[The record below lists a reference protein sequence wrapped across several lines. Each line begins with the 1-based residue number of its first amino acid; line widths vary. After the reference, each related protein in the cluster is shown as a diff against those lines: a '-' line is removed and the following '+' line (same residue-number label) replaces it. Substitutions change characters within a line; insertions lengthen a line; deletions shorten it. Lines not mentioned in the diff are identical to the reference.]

1 MVLGFVPLHYA
12 VATYSAVTLQ
22 RLQHQ
27 HAKTLGRSIAED
39 LRVAP
44 AGESRASSASALQAR
59 VAEKAKTEGVLAV
72 AVYGADAEPVHAAG
86 DLSTLTG
93 FDPRPR
99 DERGELVYLSG
110 GSRLAVVVPGSPPH
124 VTSVAIVMRTD
135 PESAGV
141 TPLVGLLG
149 LYTSL
154 IALALLLAAY
164 FALTVLIVRPLD
176 ALAHA
181 ADRFASGNRQLEAPL
196 AGAHELQ
203 RLGVSLN
210 TMTERLVGDEI
221 ALRKKVEEV
230 ERATSEL
237 RAAQDRLVRSE
248 RLASVGRLAAGL
260 AHELGNPLAALSA
273 MADLL
278 AEGGLSEEETQDF
291 LRRMRNE
298 ADRMNRILRDL
309 LAFARPAGAPHV
321 DEASPGDVA
330 SAVEDTI
337 ALVAPQKAAQRLTIE
352 TRIGPNLPHVVLS
365 REALV
370 QVVLNLLLNA
380 ADACPSGGKVVVEAT
395 LVDAHVRLAVTDDGP
410 GVAETV
416 RARLFEPFVTTKDV
430 GAGTGLG
437 LAVCRGLVEG
447 AGGTLDLDTQHAPG
461 ARFVLNLPVASPG

>member
-12 VATYSAVTLQ
+12 IATYSAVTLQ
-22 RLQHQ
+22 RMQHQ

-39 LRVAP
+39 LLVAP
-44 AGESRASSASALQAR
+44 AGDSRASTASSLQAR
-59 VAEKAKTEGVLAV
+59 VAEKARTDGVLAV
-72 AVYGADAEPVHAAG
+72 AVYGAHAEPVQAAG
-86 DLSTLTG
+86 DLSALTG

-110 GSRLAVVVPGSPPH
+110 GSRLAVVVPGSPP
-124 VTSVAIVMRTD
+124 TSVAIVMRTD

-141 TPLVGLLG
+141 TPLVSLLG

-181 ADRFASGNRQLEAPL
+181 ADRVASGNRQLEAPL

-203 RLGVSLN
+203 RLGSSLN

-278 AEGGLSEEETQDF
+278 AEGGLSEEEAQDF

-330 SAVEDTI
+330 SAVEDTV
-337 ALVAPQKAAQRLTIE
+337 ALVAPQKAAQKLTIE
-352 TRIGPNLPHVVLS
+352 TRIGPNLPRVVLS

-395 LVDAHVRLAVTDDGP
+395 LVDAQVRLAVTDDGP

-461 ARFVLNLPVASPG
+461 ARFVLNLPVASPS